1 MLAGIVWAWRHSVV
15 LITLGRSQA
24 LRTPFLFRRVRA
36 GQFWISCTSRDCA
49 TLIPLTN
56 ELIPWTASMPR
67 RVEDREY
74 FDDFGTPSRHVSVAK
89 WRAIAARLRI
99 DDRQLNVIQGL
110 IDGLSE
116 TSIGKRL
123 NLSPSTIHTDVLAM
137 YTKFNVHDRT
147 SLVVRVFL
155 TYIACEK
162 QAKRKAAGSAK

>member
-1 MLAGIVWAWRHSVV
+1 M
-15 LITLGRSQA
+15 
-24 LRTPFLFRRVRA
+24 
-36 GQFWISCTSRDCA
+36 
-49 TLIPLTN
+49 
-56 ELIPWTASMPR
+56 
-67 RVEDREY
+67 
-74 FDDFGTPSRHVSVAK
+74 SVAK

-155 TYIACEK
+155 TNIACEK
-162 QAKRKAAGSAK
+162 QAKRKAAGSTK